1 MQPESEPKD
10 LERLGENPKKSLEKA
25 RELVDEL
32 TVVQEYENRIL
43 EDEPRLFN
51 NEHD

>member
-1 MQPESEPKD
+1 MQPELERKD
-10 LERLGENPKKSLEKA
+10 LERLGEKTKASLEKA

-43 EDEPRLFN
+43 
-51 NEHD
+51 